1 MFVKYSSL
9 KLYNYCFTSIIF
21 RSQTCPH
28 CRSKVTEKQ
37 IIKLYFHNNSNLS
50 IKEDISSLTHQ
61 VQSLTYENTLKK
73 EEIKNLLTITKKDK
87 EQLATL
93 K

>member
-1 MFVKYSSL
+1 MINL
-9 KLYNYCFTSIIF
+9 CNYCFASNIL

-37 IIKLYFHNNSNLS
+37 VIKLYFHNNSNLS

-61 VQSLTYENTLKK
+61 VQSLTYENTLKN
-73 EEIKNLLTITKKDK
+73 EEIKNLLIVTKKEK
-87 EQLATL
+87 EQLISL

>member
-1 MFVKYSSL
+1 MFL
-9 KLYNYCFTSIIF
+9 

-37 IIKLYFHNNSNLS
+37 IIKLFFHNNSNLS

-61 VQSLTYENTLKK
+61 VQSLTYQNTLKDQ
-73 EEIKNLLTITKKDK
+73 EIKNLVKETKKEK
-87 EQLATL
+87 EQLTSL

>member
-1 MFVKYSSL
+1 M
-9 KLYNYCFTSIIF
+9 YNYCFTFIIL

-61 VQSLTYENTLKK
+61 VQSLTYENTLKN
-73 EEIKNLLTITKKDK
+73 EEIKNLLIITKKEK
-87 EQLATL
+87 EQLISL